1 MNFACIFIHF
11 GAVCRCLHITNSPK
25 IYKERRQSYSL
36 KFAHFNKDA
45 TYHSGECCIAA
56 GGVRSYKYFGGI
68 ADRQGGVRNYNTDAT
83 YHSRWAS
90 KARSVPSKLQQ
101 ITTRQLAQV
110 QQKISGVRSY
120 TPPCP
125 SYNLSDSL
133 VSRLPCVS

>member
-11 GAVCRCLHITNSPK
+11 GAVCRCLHMTNSPK

-56 GGVRSYKYFGGI
+56 GGVRSYKYFGGMLH
-68 ADRQGGVRNYNTDAT
+68 R
-83 YHSRWAS
+83 SR
-90 KARSVPSKLQQ
+90 RRPKLQHRRDLPFEVGEQ
-101 ITTRQLAQV
+101 SEVGALEVTTKHTIRRPKLH
-110 QQKISGVRSY
+110 